1 MVPNEGYV
9 FDLSAETLP
18 GMKRFS
24 AGRVLGILATMPGR
38 RTLRRIFCL
47 GLACLCSLPMARA
60 QTDVIQSPPA
70 ATSPS
75 AADTVKLIDRLV
87 EQNGQLEK
95 QNKELLEQIQYLRGV
110 LAQQSGG
117 NSQAVPQK
125 ADAKTESTSKENVSG
140 DVQEGAVSAADT
152 LRTEE
157 PYKWGRYNPNLGF
170 KVADTDHGD
179 LSISLYTYARYLN
192 QLGLDPHYTDA
203 SGNVKNV
210 QQRQDFQLQKVQ
222 IKFLGWILDPKLRYF
237 LYAWSSNPSQ
247 GLPAQVVLAGN
258 LNYTFKDWFS
268 IGAGIRSLPGTRS
281 VEGNFPFWLGV
292 DSRLMADEFFRP
304 SYTSGVWAWG
314 KITNKLDYVTMV
326 GNNLSTLGVSAAQLD
341 NGLNTVSTSLVWKPT
356 TGEFGPGFGDFEGH
370 EKLAT
375 RIGGHF
381 TYSEESKQS
390 QPNSEGFE
398 NTQLRLSDGSVI
410 FTPNLFGKGITVTDA
425 TDKMVSLDGGVKYRG
440 FALEGEYYL
449 RWLDHF
455 LGPGAE
461 AVPHLFDHGV
471 QGQISTMI
479 MPKFL
484 QLYMGGSTIIGQYG
498 QPWDFRLGTNLHP
511 FKNRVVRWNTEFLYV
526 HKSAVGYTAL
536 PYPVGGNGPVFHTS
550 WELAF

>member
-38 RTLRRIFCL
+38 RTLRWIFCL
-47 GLACLCSLPMARA
+47 GLAFLCSLPMARA

-210 QQRQDFQLQKVQ
+210 QQRQDFQFQKVQ
-222 IKFLGWILDPKLRYF
+222 IKFLGWILDPKASLLSLR
-237 LYAWSSNPSQ
+237 LELKPLARIARAGRACRQSQLHVQ
-247 GLPAQVVLAGN
+247 GLVQYWCRHTIASGHAQRRRQLSLLA
-258 LNYTFKDWFS
+258 
-268 IGAGIRSLPGTRS
+268 RCR
-281 VEGNFPFWLGV
+281 
-292 DSRLMADEFFRP
+292 
-304 SYTSGVWAWG
+304 
-314 KITNKLDYVTMV
+314 
-326 GNNLSTLGVSAAQLD
+326 
-341 NGLNTVSTSLVWKPT
+341 
-356 TGEFGPGFGDFEGH
+356 
-370 EKLAT
+370 
-375 RIGGHF
+375 
-381 TYSEESKQS
+381 QS
-390 QPNSEGFE
+390 P
-398 NTQLRLSDGSVI
+398 
-410 FTPNLFGKGITVTDA
+410 
-425 TDKMVSLDGGVKYRG
+425 DGG
-440 FALEGEYYL
+440 
-449 RWLDHF
+449 
-455 LGPGAE
+455 
-461 AVPHLFDHGV
+461 
-471 QGQISTMI
+471 
-479 MPKFL
+479 
-484 QLYMGGSTIIGQYG
+484 
-498 QPWDFRLGTNLHP
+498 
-511 FKNRVVRWNTEFLYV
+511 
-526 HKSAVGYTAL
+526 
-536 PYPVGGNGPVFHTS
+536 
-550 WELAF
+550 